1 MRLDDC
7 QIVCISL
14 DRRPDRWAAVK
25 ASADAA
31 GLPLT
36 RFRAVDAQE
45 FETPAWERGDVSV
58 LTAHN
63 LLRRSRRSHYEI
75 DRAGAIGCSLS
86 HFGVWRGLLHS
97 TAPAVVIFEDDLTIP
112 GDLRGRLEQLCAM
125 LPAEW
130 DVVQLHATRFDSGM
144 DCRPDTRL
152 GGDGQWHT
160 CQSLMGAHAYMV
172 SRRGAEKLLKRAYP
186 IELHVD
192 AYMAFLSRLGA
203 IRMLWHPLVNLEQGD
218 MGSDIAHGGAG
229 ILDVPTNMEREGVW
243 ALETRELL
251 GIMAIAAVAGGLVAV
266 AVSVSGNRRS

>member
-1 MRLDDC
+1 MQIDDC

-36 RFRAVDAQE
+36 RFRAVDARE
-45 FETPAWERGDVSV
+45 FEAPAWEHPDVSV

-63 LLRRSRRSHYEI
+63 LLRRTRRSHYEI

-86 HFGVWRGLLHS
+86 HFGVWRGLLNS
-97 TAPAVVIFEDDLTIP
+97 GASAVIVFEDDLEIP
-112 GDLRGRLEQLCAM
+112 VDLRRRLERLCAM
-125 LPAEW
+125 LPADW
-130 DVVQLHATRFDSGM
+130 DVIQLHATRFDSGL
-144 DCRPDTRL
+144 DCRPDARL
-152 GGDGQWHT
+152 GGDGRWHT

-172 SRRGAEKLLKRAYP
+172 SRRGAEKLLARAYP

-192 AYMAFLSRLGA
+192 AYMAFLARLGW

-218 MGSDIAHGGAG
+218 LGSDIAHGGAG
-229 ILDVPTNMEREGVW
+229 ILNVPTNMEREGVW
-243 ALETRELL
+243 ALETQELL
-251 GIMAIAAVAGGLVAV
+251 GIIAIAAVAGGLVAV
-266 AVSVSGNRRS
+266 AVAGRRRS